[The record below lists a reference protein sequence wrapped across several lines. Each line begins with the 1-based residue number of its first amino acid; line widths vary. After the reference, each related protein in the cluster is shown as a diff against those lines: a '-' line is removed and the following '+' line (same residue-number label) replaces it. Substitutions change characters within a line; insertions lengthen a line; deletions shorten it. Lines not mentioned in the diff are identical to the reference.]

1 MLFTIIFIFFSTTLF
16 GDGFFLTTAEKRF
29 IEGHPIIYLAGEKNS
44 EPFTIGDEVE
54 VNGYDAELLDLIEQ
68 ESGLK
73 FEIILGTP
81 KEVIDM
87 TENRRVDGVLTNSNF
102 TKRNKLHNPSIPY
115 SQFLPYVIVKDSN
128 PKEISRI
135 EDLEGKILAI
145 EKDNPTFYNIA
156 KDLEIDFGEIK
167 YYENIFRVIKAI
179 ISGEADFTIFDEKIF
194 YLAKT
199 VGLSN
204 HINTKFSVGE
214 PFDAQFWFRKDYPEL
229 KRIVDKA
236 VRNID
241 KDVMSNLRKKWFN
254 EGDLVSNRILF
265 TKEELDFIRNNPVL
279 KLTNDP
285 DYPPYEFRE
294 NNKAVGY
301 SIDFMQL
308 LSKKIGIKFEFVSD
322 TWEELIEMFCRGEI
336 DIIHSTDKSERVSE
350 CAIFSTPFIKDSS
363 QFLTRSD
370 FLIGNSIEDYFG
382 YTMASPKTWEQTEF
396 FKEKYKGKIKV
407 VETETILEA
416 IEMVRKGEVDFTY
429 DYGNVLNYLVMKN
442 GYKGLKIQGVGY
454 IDENF
459 LDYLYVGVPKDKKI
473 LLSIINKAIFAL
485 STKELNE
492 LSKKWLSFEN
502 LQRVDFSFE
511 EKDFLFKK
519 GALKMCVN
527 KNRMPYEGIDSNGE
541 HTGITA
547 DILNLIYTNSNL
559 NIEIIPSNSISQTLH
574 FLKTKRCDF
583 SSLGMETEN
592 RKYFANFTKPYMSFP
607 IVIATDTSE
616 TIFIDDAK
624 YLFGK
629 TVSILRN
636 SSFVDIFRNQYPKID
651 IVEVD
656 SIEEGLNT
664 VRKGQSFG
672 YIDLATPILLNIQ
685 NSGISD
691 IKISGQL
698 NLSINWSIAS
708 RNDEEI
714 LNDIFQKALDFISF
728 EDKQK
733 IFNKWI
739 SIKFEDR
746 IDYTLF
752 YNFIGLMFII
762 GIIVFWRLREARKF
776 SRRIQ
781 HKNIELHRS
790 KFELEKNHKKTQD
803 SINYALRIQEAI
815 LPDEIILT
823 NYFYD
828 FFVIWKP
835 KDTVGGDIYFFIEYS
850 DDEVFV
856 IIIDGAGHG
865 VSGAFVTMLV
875 KAVKAQIFAEIRSGA
890 ITKRP
895 GEILKQF
902 NIKFKKILKQ
912 EKKSS
917 IGFDGGILYLN
928 RTSKSAIFSGAKIDL
943 FIMKQG
949 KIKILKP
956 ERKSVGFDRIN
967 ITQDYKEYEIEL
979 ETGDELYLA
988 TDGIFDQESSKDKK
1002 FGKQNFLNIIKK
1014 VSGASMEMQKSLIES
1029 KFKEFKKGVLQNDD
1043 VTIIGLKI

>member
-254 EGDLVSNRILF
+254 EGDLVSSRILF

-294 NNKAVGY
+294 NDKAIGY

-308 LSKKIGIKFEFVSD
+308 LSKKIGIKFEFVSE

-429 DYGNVLNYLVMKN
+429 DYKNVLNYLVMKN

-454 IDENF
+454 TDENF

-502 LQRVDFSFE
+502 LKRVDFSFE

-541 HTGITA
+541 HIGITA
-547 DILNLIYTNSNL
+547 DILNLIYSNSNL

-616 TIFIDDAK
+616 TIFIDDVK

-698 NLSINWSIAS
+698 NLSIDWSIAS

-733 IFNKWI
+733 IFNRWI

-781 HKNIELHRS
+781 HKNIELNRS

-803 SINYALRIQEAI
+803 SINYALKIQEAI

-835 KDTVGGDIYFFIEYS
+835 KDTVGGDIYFFVEYS
-850 DDEVFV
+850 EDEVFV

-875 KAVKAQIFAEIRSGA
+875 KAVKTQIFAEIRGGT
-890 ITKRP
+890 IKKRP

-902 NIKFKKILKQ
+902 NIKFKKILKK
-912 EKKSS
+912 EKKSN

-943 FIMKQG
+943 FIMKQDE
-949 KIKILKP
+949 IKILKP

-967 ITQDYKEYEIEL
+967 ITQDYKEYEIKL

-1014 VSGASMEMQKSLIES
+1014 VSGASMAMQKSLIEN